1 MQKGIHILFETICEK
16 ILAIIVLLD
25 IDWHIILYAIIF
37 DRLTPIRV

>member
-1 MQKGIHILFETICEK
+1 MQTGIHILFETICEK